1 MIICNCKDSYD
12 CYIEHDVTCKHCGKV
27 TVKSH
32 HWITQMG
39 EFCSVN
45 CAQKDYEDQWLE
57 DELSSDDPHIFENGL
72 GDALAR
78 TI

>member
-1 MIICNCKDSYD
+1 
-12 CYIEHDVTCKHCGKV
+12 
-27 TVKSH
+27 
-32 HWITQMG
+32 MG